1 MSRKHSNK
9 QAKVLIVG
17 SGGRE
22 HAIAWKLG
30 QSKRVGRIFCA
41 PGNGGMSLSAKCI
54 KIKAESVRALLDF
67 AQRNKIDLTVVGPE
81 QPLALGIVD
90 EFQKRR
96 LKIFGPDKKA
106 AQIESSKVFSKQFMQ
121 KYHIP
126 TAPSKAFEACS
137 DAVGFCKSV
146 EYPVVI
152 KADGLAAGKGV
163 IVVRNFDEAART
175 IEEIMVDK
183 KFGNA
188 GQRIVIESFL
198 KGQEVSV
205 MAVTDGKVI
214 LPFLSSQ
221 DHKQRY
227 EGDKGPNTGGMGAFC
242 PTGYIDEALMSEI
255 QDHILSATLAGLRNE
270 GITYCGV
277 LYAGLMLTESGP
289 RVLEFNCRFG
299 DPETQAVLPLLKTDL
314 FDVFEKTVDRKL
326 SGLGKLEWN
335 NNTAACVVMASR
347 GYPGKYKTGL
357 TISGLQN
364 HRNDQSM
371 VFHSGTRKEGN
382 RWVTTGGRV
391 LGVVGVDNSL
401 ESALKRAYGMVK
413 KVRFEGATFRRDI
426 GFRALEKKTGKE

>member
-1 MSRKHSNK
+1 MTRKHSNK
-9 QAKVLIVG
+9 QASVLIVG

-41 PGNGGMSLSAKCI
+41 PGNGGISLSAKCV

-67 AQRNKIDLTVVGPE
+67 AQRNRIDLTIVGPE

-96 LKIFGPDKKA
+96 LKIFGPDRKA
-106 AQIESSKVFSKQFMQ
+106 AQIEASKVFSKQFMQ

-126 TAPSKAFEACS
+126 TSPFKVFETCS

-163 IVVRNFDEAART
+163 IVARNFDDAAKT
-175 IEEIMVDK
+175 IEAIMVNK
-183 KFGNA
+183 KFGKA
-188 GQRIVIESFL
+188 GERVIIESFL
-198 KGQEVSV
+198 QGQEVSV

-242 PTGYIDEALMSEI
+242 PTGYIDETLMSEI
-255 QDHILSATLAGLRNE
+255 QDHILSATLTGLRNE
-270 GITYCGV
+270 GITYRGV
-277 LYAGLMLTESGP
+277 LYAGLMLTENGP
-289 RVLEFNCRFG
+289 KVLEFNCRFG

-314 FDVFEKTVDRKL
+314 FDVFQRTVDRKL

-335 NNTAACVVMASR
+335 SGTAACVVMASR
-347 GYPGKYKTGL
+347 GYPGKYKAGL

-364 HRNDQSM
+364 HRDDSSM
-371 VFHSGTRKEGN
+371 VFHSGTKKEGN
-382 RWVTTGGRV
+382 RWVTAGGRV
-391 LGVVGVDNSL
+391 LGIVGINNNL
-401 ESALKRAYGMVK
+401 ENALKRAYGMVR
-413 KVRFEGATFRRDI
+413 KVRFDGAAYRRDI
-426 GFRALEKKTGKE
+426 GFRALEKRTGKT